1 MNPSAE
7 QNTQTIRQC
16 PTKTGPVARYV
27 VNPINIEIRPI
38 VTEIIRIGT
47 ISTDVQDNAEQDCL
61 RDKKKWSQAEQD
73 QAEQDR
79 VQPTTLAPALS
90 PAYWPITRGQENAR
104 GQEIGLEQEW
114 RILRISRLFLKENAE
129 GWKCLTA
136 KEMKDLEKEEKI
148 MRMKLKE
155 NKRRKFWKAG
165 NTKLTAMDEENLRME
180 IVKMKEMTEVEQ
192 NIWK

>member
-38 VTEIIRIGT
+38 VTETIRIGT
-47 ISTDVQDNAEQDCL
+47 ISTDVQDHAEQDCL

-79 VQPTTLAPALS
+79 VQPITLGPALS

-114 RILRISRLFLKENAE
+114 RILRICRLFLKENAE

-136 KEMKDLEKEEKI
+136 KEIKDLEKEEKI

-155 NKRRKFWKAG
+155 NKRRKFGKAG

-180 IVKMKEMTEVEQ
+180 IVKMK
-192 NIWK
+192 KK